1 MKITTVQQF
10 EMLVAEM
17 EKDPAYAKGFRKGIK
32 PLNFEGF
39 WNNIAEKINPFG
51 PPVRDGDGWHKVW
64 KDLKFKVK
72 KKLVNNKTE
81 ARATG
86 GGAYKQVPL
95 SPLEEAVANL
105 LEFEKQINPRGNAVG
120 LAEQD
125 EVEALPIEEELIRN
139 LTSESGENVDV
150 ATTSAEINVN
160 DDIPTVSTRVR
171 SSNTKSTEK
180 ERITLLRKQ
189 TEVQQEQCSHLKSI
203 SGYLKDVSR
212 YQRKRLEVEEE
223 RLKIYKRSKR
233 REEEILDL
241 DVAIKKKKLELMEN
255 QLNSNN

>member
-1 MKITTVQQF
+1 M
-10 EMLVAEM
+10 
-17 EKDPAYAKGFRKGIK
+17 
-32 PLNFEGF
+32 
-39 WNNIAEKINPFG
+39 
-51 PPVRDGDGWHKVW
+51 
-64 KDLKFKVK
+64 
-72 KKLVNNKTE
+72 NNKTE

-105 LEFEKQINPRGNAVG
+105 LEFEKQINPRGNEVG